1 MEEVKFGP
9 SGNDEFF
16 YAEGNKSSLEAPE
29 WLKNKG
35 LSAYEYSF
43 GRGYRMTS
51 KMAQELGSKAKEHGI
66 ELSIHAPYYINLANP
81 SDEMAEKSYEYVL
94 TGLKLLRAMGGRH
107 LVFHIGSES
116 KQDRKV
122 ALDLIDK
129 RLDILI
135 KKIYESGYNDLFIC
149 PETMGKQAQ
158 IGTYK
163 EIVDFCAKD
172 KILVP
177 TIDFGHIYA
186 LNNGNF
192 GSYEDYMEVFN
203 YAIKKL
209 GYDRVKNCHIHFSKI
224 MYSTKGEVKHLNY
237 TDEGYGPNFEAC
249 AKAIKELKLS
259 PVIICESAG
268 HMSNDALIYK
278 NIYDNI

>member
-1 MEEVKFGP
+1 MEKVKFGP

-16 YAEGNKSSLEAPE
+16 YAEGKKSSLEAPE

-51 KMAQELGSKAKEHGI
+51 KMAEELGAKAKEHGI

-116 KQDRKV
+116 KQDRQV

-135 KKIYESGYNDLFIC
+135 KKIYEKGYEDLYIC

-163 EIVDFCAKD
+163 EIIDFCTKD

-177 TIDFGHIYA
+177 TFDFGHIYA

-192 GSYEDYMEVFN
+192 GSFEDYMEVFN
-203 YAIKKL
+203 YAIEKL
-209 GYDRVKNCHIHFSKI
+209 GYERVKNCHIHYSKI
-224 MYSTKGEVKHLNY
+224 MYAGKGEVKHLNY

-249 AKAIKELKLS
+249 AKAIKALKLS

-268 HMSNDALIYK
+268 HMSSDALIYK

>member
-1 MEEVKFGP
+1 MEEIKFGP

-51 KMAQELGSKAKEHGI
+51 KMAQELGAKAKEHGI

-81 SDEMAEKSYEYVL
+81 SDEMAEKSYEYIL

-163 EIVDFCAKD
+163 EIVDFCTKD

-177 TIDFGHIYA
+177 TFDFGHIYA

-203 YAIKKL
+203 YAIEKL

-224 MYSTKGEVKHLNY
+224 MFSVQ
-237 TDEGYGPNFEAC
+237 
-249 AKAIKELKLS
+249 
-259 PVIICESAG
+259 
-268 HMSNDALIYK
+268 
-278 NIYDNI
+278 